1 MLVGDDGTFR
11 VVTAADGDTLD
22 TLQRL
27 VDGLVE
33 RVAVPSPAALSS
45 AACLDMWVNEEGLM
59 RDDFALND
67 HAAQLA
73 GSLLVGPVVL
83 AGCDA
88 EDTTGLDEMLICV
101 LRDALADAGATEIP
115 SATTQ
120 HAADQ
125 QRASREQRRQ
135 LGFRGHGLRCW

>member
-27 VDGLVE
+27 VDGLIE
-33 RVAVPSPAALSS
+33 RVAVPLPAAARS

-59 RDDFALND
+59 RDDFAVND
-67 HAAQLA
+67 HAAQMV

-88 EDTTGLDEMLICV
+88 EDTTGLDEILICA
-101 LRDALADAGATEIP
+101 LRDVLVDAGATEIP
-115 SATTQ
+115 PAATQ

-135 LGFRGHGLRCW
+135 LGFRGHGLRC